1 MCADPDVM
9 RHLGGPLN
17 REEAWRHLAFL
28 VGHWELRGYGMW
40 AVAEQAS
47 GAFVGRVGLH
57 YPEGW
62 PAREVGWV
70 LARPFW
76 GRGYALEAGR
86 AAMTAAFD
94 ELGWSHVS
102 SFIARANLRS
112 IRLAERLGERFN
124 RDVELRGQHV
134 MEYFVERELWKATC

>member
-9 RHLGGPLN
+9 RHVGDGPLN
-17 REEAWRHLAFL
+17 REEAWRQLAFFT
-28 VGHWELRGYGMW
+28 GHWELRGYGMW
-40 AVAEQAS
+40 AVVERAS

-86 AAMTAAFD
+86 AALTSAFD
-94 ELGWSHVS
+94 ELGWPHVS
-102 SFIARANLRS
+102 SFIAPENLRS

-124 RDVELRGQHV
+124 REVELRGRRV
-134 MEYFVERELWKATC
+134 MEYFVERAR